1 MLKFERLSYTQKQSV
16 MEKAK
21 IAGHGPIPL
30 VMKKGEK
37 KAWCSCGRSKNQPLC
52 DGSHVGS
59 SFKPLIFEA
68 EKDGKAFL
76 CTCKQTKNPP
86 YCDGS
91 HTKL

>member
-1 MLKFERLSYTQKQSV
+1 

-21 IAGHGPIPL
+21 IAGTAPIAVDL
-30 VMKKGEK
+30 KLGEK
-37 KAWCSCGRSKNQPLC
+37 KAWCTCGLSKNQPFC
-52 DGSHVGS
+52 DGSHVGTD
-59 SFKPLIFEA
+59 FKPMIFTA
-68 EKDGKAFL
+68 EKEGKAHL